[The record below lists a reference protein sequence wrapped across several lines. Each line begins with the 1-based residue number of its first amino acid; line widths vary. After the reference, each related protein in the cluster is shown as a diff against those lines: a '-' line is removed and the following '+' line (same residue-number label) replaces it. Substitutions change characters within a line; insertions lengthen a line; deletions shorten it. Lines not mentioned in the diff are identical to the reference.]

1 MPDYSELL
9 AQIPVGDIATRFG
22 VSETDARAAIE
33 SALPTLVGGLK
44 ANADDPAGAAS
55 LEKALG
61 KHHGTSP
68 TSLADVD
75 EADGDKIVSNIF
87 GTNKQA
93 VEKTV
98 ADATPRAAVTQDL
111 IAKVLPIIAPIAL
124 SWLASQFLG
133 AGSTSGSS
141 KSGSSSGGIG
151 DLLGGLLGGGSGSKT
166 SNDPLGGIGDL
177 LGGLLG
183 GGKR

>member
-9 AQIPVGDIATRFG
+9 AQIPVGDIAKRFG
-22 VSETDARAAIE
+22 VSETDAQAAIE
-33 SALPTLVGGLK
+33 TALPTLVSGLK

-61 KHHGTSP
+61 THHGTNP
-68 TSLADVD
+68 KSLADVD
-75 EADGDKIVSNIF
+75 EADGGKIVSNIF
-87 GTNKQA
+87 GTNTTA
-93 VEKTV
+93 VEKSV
-98 ADATPRAAVTQDL
+98 ADATPKAAVTQDL
-111 IAKVLPIIAPIAL
+111 IGKILPIIAPIAL

-133 AGSTSGSS
+133 GAS
-141 KSGSSSGGIG
+141 KKGSSSGGIG
-151 DLLGGLLGGGSGSKT
+151 ELLGGLLGGGSGSNKT
-166 SNDPLGGIGDL
+166 SSAKSSDPMGGIGDL